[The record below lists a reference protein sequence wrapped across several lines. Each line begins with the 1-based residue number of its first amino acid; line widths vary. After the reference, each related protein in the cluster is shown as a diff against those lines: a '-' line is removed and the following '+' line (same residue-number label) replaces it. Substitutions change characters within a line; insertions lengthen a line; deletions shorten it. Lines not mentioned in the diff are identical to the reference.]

1 MPKIGYKKCV
11 SNTQKY
17 KNERCIVGV
26 FEIEDDAII
35 YPSFDNTF
43 AKYKVNKCKLI
54 RIEKVD
60 GEVLTDINSLFP
72 TIFFGNEPILE
83 YKLNEPYE
91 IDFVG
96 QNIND
101 VGILMFFERARAEMY
116 LLESKENGY
125 LVRWRDNGNKYCE
138 ENYNNYSRNG
148 WCKYYYPSGILKEE
162 ADYTNNYKRG
172 IEKLYNENG
181 LLIKT
186 IDHTPP
192 PISSYNYKT

>member
-1 MPKIGYKKCV
+1 MIKIGYKKCV

-17 KNERCIVGV
+17 KNERCLVGV
-26 FEIEDDAII
+26 FEIKDDAII
-35 YPSFDNTF
+35 FPSFDNSF

-54 RIEKVD
+54 RIEKVS
-60 GEVLTDINSLFP
+60 GEVINDIDSVYP
-72 TIFFGNEPILE
+72 TIFFSKEPKHE
-83 YKLNEPYE
+83 YKLNEEFE

-125 LVRWRDNGNKYCE
+125 LIRWRDNGNKYCE
-138 ENYNNYSRNG
+138 ENYINYSRNG
-148 WCKYYYPSGILKEE
+148 LCKYYYPSGIIKEE
-162 ADYTNNYKRG
+162 ADYKNNYKGG
-172 IEKLYNENG
+172 IEKIYDENG

-192 PISSYNYKT
+192 PITHDNYKT